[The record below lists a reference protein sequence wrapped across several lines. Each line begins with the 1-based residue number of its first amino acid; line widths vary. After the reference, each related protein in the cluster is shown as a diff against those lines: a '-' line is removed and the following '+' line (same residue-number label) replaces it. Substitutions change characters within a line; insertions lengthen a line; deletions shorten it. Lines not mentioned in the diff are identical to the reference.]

1 MLLLSYDIE
10 TTGLDKQNDQI
21 IEMGLVLYST
31 GQRRVVESTGFFVKS
46 EKPIS
51 EEVTNVTG
59 ITGPALNRFGY
70 DTVDALKD
78 FIRFAEQADAIIGH
92 NVNRFDKVVTE
103 NIAKHFGYTLPQK
116 LWIDT
121 MTDIPGVRGEQL
133 ITMCAKKGFV
143 YDAHGAAADAN
154 AVIKLTA
161 IYDAESPA
169 TSYDEMVKRAKSP
182 LVVLRVHQPNT
193 TANNKI
199 VRKFGFIWNAEY
211 KIWWR
216 ATKEMDI
223 EGFVPTVPFEVSRVG
238 KEIPLEFLQD

>member
-1 MLLLSYDIE
+1 MILLGYDIE

-31 GQRRVVESTGFFVKS
+31 GLRRVVESTGFLVKPDAPLS
-46 EKPIS
+46 ADAAK
-51 EEVTNVTG
+51 VTG
-59 ITGPALNRFGY
+59 LIEPALEKFGY
-70 DTVDALKD
+70 GAVDALED

-92 NVNRFDKVVTE
+92 NINRFDKFITE
-103 NIAKHFGYTLPQK
+103 NEAKRFGYVLPEK

-121 MTDIPGVRGEQL
+121 MTDIPGVKGEQL

-143 YDAHGAAADAN
+143 YDAHGALADAN
-154 AVIKLTA
+154 AVVKLAET
-161 IYDAESPA
+161 YDAESSA
-169 TSYDEMVKRAKSP
+169 TSYDKIVERAKSP

-193 TANNKI
+193 TANNKV
-199 VRKFGFIWNAEY
+199 VRKLGFIWNAEY

-216 ATKEMDI
+216 ATKEIDI